1 MLKELIKVKGV
12 KQRFIA
18 DKLGVSEVTVSNW
31 VMGKTFPSEEN
42 LEKLCKL
49 LDIPVEKIKNVL

>member
-49 LDIPVEKIKNVL
+49 LDIPVEKIKNLL